1 MLAFLP
7 PVTYRW
13 GHRTFHG
20 PLIAALAASAAWVL
34 ESGEK
39 GEAERR
45 LIVKVMPGKMIDA
58 SLGFPVS
65 LSGGRN
71 V

>member
-1 MLAFLP
+1 MRAGG
-7 PVTYRW
+7 R
-13 GHRTFHG
+13 
-20 PLIAALAASAAWVL
+20 
-34 ESGEK
+34 
-39 GEAERR
+39 ERR

-58 SLGFPVS
+58 RLGFPVS